1 MMLSISPDEYNIDVE
16 WRVIIWADENDWLSV
31 SDDEDPKS

>member
-1 MMLSISPDEYNIDVE
+1 MMLSTSPDEYNIDVE